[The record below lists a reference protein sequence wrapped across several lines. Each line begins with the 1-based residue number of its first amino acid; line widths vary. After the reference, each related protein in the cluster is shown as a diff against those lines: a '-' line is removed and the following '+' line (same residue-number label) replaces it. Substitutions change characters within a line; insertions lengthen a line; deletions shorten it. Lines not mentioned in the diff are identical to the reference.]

1 MTGGGKLIRVVPMT
15 VDSVMPPDQQ
25 EAESRKYANHG
36 LWLVGPLRSG
46 EWGIFDGS
54 YRIIGTTSGG
64 LPDDTTLR
72 QLVAE
77 YEPRLRREVPRTAAG
92 DEYERDLGIVG
103 SVASPE
109 DLGL

>member
-1 MTGGGKLIRVVPMT
+1 MTGGKLIRAIGALAVG
-15 VDSVMPPDQQ
+15 DAMPHDQQ
-25 EAESRKYANHG
+25 EAESIKYSNHG

-46 EWGIFDGS
+46 EWGVFDGS

-64 LPDDTTLR
+64 LPDDAVLR

-92 DEYERDLGIVG
+92 DEYERDLGVVG

>member
-1 MTGGGKLIRVVPMT
+1 MSGGKLIRVVPLRL
-15 VDSVMPPDQQ
+15 DSPMPVDQQ

-46 EWGIFDGS
+46 EWGVFDGS

-64 LPDDTTLR
+64 LPDDATMR

-77 YEPRLRREVPRTAAG
+77 YEPKLRREVPRTAAG
-92 DEYERDLGIVG
+92 DEYEKDLGIVA

>member
-1 MTGGGKLIRVVPMT
+1 MAGRIVRVDDPLARDQAMTT
-15 VDSVMPPDQQ
+15 DHQ

-46 EWGIFDGS
+46 NWGIFDGS
-54 YRIIGTTSGG
+54 YRIIGTTIDG
-64 LPDDTTLR
+64 LPQDSELKA
-72 QLVAE
+72 LVAE
-77 YEPRLRREVPRTAAG
+77 YESRLRREIPRTAAG
-92 DEYERDLGIVG
+92 DDYERDLGIVG